1 MTYVLLGME
10 TQSVLYEADYRS
22 EVNQHRLKANPS
34 EPVAIINKRDLDRA
48 LTPTTTDDLKDK
60 YCVRDY
66 AVKQQDETL
75 VHYHERLGKQLR
87 KLFNKGM
94 NRQECLTEMGISN
107 STLSNIQHQQGI
119 KFKRNTKRI
128 SPEMRRQRVKDVT
141 ACIASGK
148 TVIETA
154 KITGIADSAI
164 YHIVKAQGLEIK
176 GSKRDRVVPV
186 GLSRNG
192 KMLKFQSMTKAA
204 KFLAV
209 SVSQFQHYRDFNKDI
224 KGYSIIEL
232 TPEDVQA

>member
-22 EVNQHRLKANPS
+22 EVNQHRLKANQS

-48 LTPTTTDDLKDK
+48 LMPTTTDDLKDK

-107 STLSNIQHQQGI
+107 STLATFNTNKALNSREIQSGYHQKCDVNGL
-119 KFKRNTKRI
+119 KM
-128 SPEMRRQRVKDVT
+128 SP
-141 ACIASGK
+141 
-148 TVIETA
+148 
-154 KITGIADSAI
+154 
-164 YHIVKAQGLEIK
+164 
-176 GSKRDRVVPV
+176 PV
-186 GLSRNG
+186 L
-192 KMLKFQSMTKAA
+192 
-204 KFLAV
+204 LAE
-209 SVSQFQHYRDFNKDI
+209 K
-224 KGYSIIEL
+224 L
-232 TPEDVQA
+232 

>member
-87 KLFNKGM
+87 KLFNNGM
-94 NRQECLTEMGISN
+94 NRQECLIEMGISN

-119 KFKRNTKRI
+119 KFKRNTKRV
-128 SPEMRRQRVKDVT
+128 SPEIRLSL
-141 ACIASGK
+141 I
-148 TVIETA
+148 
-154 KITGIADSAI
+154 
-164 YHIVKAQGLEIK
+164 HI
-176 GSKRDRVVPV
+176 
-186 GLSRNG
+186 
-192 KMLKFQSMTKAA
+192 
-204 KFLAV
+204 
-209 SVSQFQHYRDFNKDI
+209 
-224 KGYSIIEL
+224 
-232 TPEDVQA
+232 

>member
-22 EVNQHRLKANPS
+22 EVNQHRLKAKPN

-60 YCVRDY
+60 YYVRDY
-66 AVKQQDETL
+66 AVKQQGESL
-75 VHYHERLGKQLR
+75 AHYHERLGKQL
-87 KLFNKGM
+87 KQLFNKGM

-107 STLSNIQHQQGI
+107 ATLSNIQRQQGI
-119 KFKRNTKRI
+119 KFKRNTKRV
-128 SPEMRRQRVKDVT
+128 SAEERRHRIKAVT
-141 ACIASGK
+141 ACISNGK

-154 KITGIADSAI
+154 KITGITDSTI
-164 YHIVKAQGLEIK
+164 YQIIKAQGLEIQ
-176 GSKRDRVVPV
+176 GGNRERTVPV
-186 GLSRNG
+186 GLARDG
-192 KMLKFQSMTKAA
+192 KTLKFRSMTKAA

-209 SVSQFQHYRDFNKDI
+209 SVSQFQHYRDFGKDI

-232 TPEDVQA
+232 SPDEVQA